1 MYENGRLRWV
11 VVLTA
16 VGSFMAALDTLV
28 VASALSTIQRDL
40 GASLSDLEW
49 TVNAYNLSFA
59 VLLVPAAVL
68 GDRLGRARTYA
79 AGLALFALASGG
91 CALAGSAGAL
101 VGLRLLQGAAA
112 GTVMTLGLALLTAAF
127 PPERRGTA
135 IGLFSAVTG
144 IAVACGPLVGGAVVD
159 GLAWQWIFWLNVPFG
174 LVAAPLVLRH
184 VPEVRVPDSRLDL
197 PGVVLLAAGVL
208 GLVWALVRGETAGW
222 TSVEVL
228 GMSALGVAPL
238 AGFATWERRAAHP
251 LLPPR
256 LLRLPGFT
264 SGNVAS
270 ALTMASLFS
279 AVFFYAQL
287 LQVVMGESPLGAGLR
302 LMAWT
307 GTFIV
312 VAPLAGTLADRIG
325 ERPLVVAGL
334 AIQAAAMGWFA
345 VQLGTDVTYLD
356 ALGPFV
362 VGGVGVSLALPC
374 GQSAVVSAV
383 ADRDVATASGVN
395 GTVRQLGGVLGIA
408 ATVAVFGTWGGFASP
423 EDFVAG
429 FRAALLTAA
438 ALSLLG
444 AAAGLALPRR
454 RASVPDADLTE
465 DDDEIE
471 AVAA

>member
-1 MYENGRLRWV
+1 
-11 VVLTA
+11 
-16 VGSFMAALDTLV
+16 
-28 VASALSTIQRDL
+28 
-40 GASLSDLEW
+40 
-49 TVNAYNLSFA
+49 
-59 VLLVPAAVL
+59 
-68 GDRLGRARTYA
+68 
-79 AGLALFALASGG
+79 
-91 CALAGSAGAL
+91 
-101 VGLRLLQGAAA
+101 
-112 GTVMTLGLALLTAAF
+112 MTLGLALLTAAF

-174 LVAAPLVLRH
+174 LLAAPLVLRH
-184 VPEVRVPDSRLDL
+184 VPEVRVPDSQLDL
-197 PGVVLLAAGVL
+197 PGVALLAAGVL
-208 GLVWALVRGETAGW
+208 GIVWALVRGETAGW
-222 TSVEVL
+222 TSVEVV
-228 GMSALGVAPL
+228 GMSALGVALL
-238 AGFATWERRAAHP
+238 AGFAAWERRAAHP

-270 ALTMASLFS
+270 ALTLASLFS

-287 LQVVMGESPLGAGLR
+287 VQVVMGESPSAAGVR

-312 VAPLAGTLADRIG
+312 VAPVAGTLADRIG

-334 AIQAAAMGWFA
+334 AVQAAAMLWFA
-345 VQLGTDVTYLD
+345 GQLGTDLTYLD

-362 VGGVGVSLALPC
+362 VGGIGVSLALPC

-383 ADRDVATASGVN
+383 SDRDVATASGVN

-408 ATVAVFGTWGGFASP
+408 VTVAVFGSWGGYGSP
-423 EDFVAG
+423 HDFVAG
-429 FRAALLTAA
+429 VRAALLTAA

-444 AAAGLALPRR
+444 AVAGLALPRR
-454 RASVPDADLTE
+454 RATLPSAGAPE
-465 DDDEIE
+465 DDDEKE